1 VLTLAINLLVYKVW
15 PVILRKALFLHKR
28 VIYEFLYH
36 HYELEKKV
44 FSTRDCMQ
52 VIICIR

>member
-1 VLTLAINLLVYKVW
+1 MNLVCKVW
-15 PVILRKALFLHKR
+15 PVFLRNALFLHKR

-44 FSTRDCMQ
+44 YSTGDSMQ